1 MAYLC
6 VSKFCSLNTFEKTDL
21 ELVGVP
27 QTWLKMYG
35 AGRGFLPGQRKEMK
49 RSRSNETV
57 SFYSKPEE

>member
-21 ELVGVP
+21 GLVGVP
-27 QTWLKMYG
+27 QTWLKMCG
-35 AGRGFLPGQRKEMK
+35 AGRGFRPGQRKEMK

-57 SFYSKPEE
+57 FFLFQA